1 MFDDDFFDEWLNEE
15 IRRVQGK
22 IKAGQVLDADD
33 KVLLI
38 LKGQVNHFHHLDID
52 LRGEIKT
59 LREDMGQRFQQVD
72 GRFEAIGK
80 EMERRFE
87 QVDSRFEKMGEEL
100 ESRFAQV
107 DKRFAQVDGRFEQVD
122 KRFEQVD
129 GRLEKMEKRF
139 EEMGKENGKRF
150 DQNQEESRKLYQ
162 AINSQTWKMI
172 GAIGLIV
179 ILARL
184 AGGVPGIIGGP

>member
-1 MFDDDFFDEWLNEE
+1 MWGVGFMFDDDFFDEWLNEE

-59 LREDMGQRFQQVD
+59 LREDMDQRFQQMV
-72 GRFEAIGK
+72 GRFAEMGK
-80 EMERRFE
+80 EMDRRFGQVEGRFE
-87 QVDSRFEKMGEEL
+87 QVDKH
-100 ESRFAQV
+100 
-107 DKRFAQVDGRFEQVD
+107 FEQVD

-129 GRLEKMEKRF
+129 KRLD
-139 EEMGKENGKRF
+139 EMSKDNGKRF
-150 DQNQEESRKLYQ
+150 EQNQEEFRKLYQ

-184 AGGVPGIIGGP
+184 AGGVHGLGGGP

>member
-1 MFDDDFFDEWLNEE
+1 MFDNDFFDEWLDEE

-22 IKAGQVLDADD
+22 LKAGQALDADD

-52 LRGEIKT
+52 LRREVQT
-59 LREDMGQRFQQVD
+59 LREDMDQ
-72 GRFEAIGK
+72 
-80 EMERRFE
+80 
-87 QVDSRFEKMGEEL
+87 
-100 ESRFAQV
+100 
-107 DKRFAQVDGRFEQVD
+107 RFEQVD

-129 GRLEKMEKRF
+129 KRF
-139 EEMGKENGKRF
+139 EQVDKHFEQVDKRF
-150 DQNQEESRKLYQ
+150 EQMDKRFEQTQEELRKLYQ

-184 AGGVPGIIGGP
+184 AGGVHWLGGGQP

>member
-22 IKAGQVLDADD
+22 IKAGQQLDADD

-38 LKGQVNHFHHLDID
+38 LKGQVNHFHHLDVD
-52 LRGEIKT
+52 LRAEIKS
-59 LREDMGQRFQQVD
+59 LREDMD
-72 GRFEAIGK
+72 NRFEMMSK
-80 EMERRFE
+80 DM
-87 QVDSRFEKMGEEL
+87 
-100 ESRFAQV
+100 
-107 DKRFAQVDGRFEQVD
+107 D
-122 KRFEQVD
+122 KRFEQMD
-129 GRLEKMEKRF
+129 KRF
-139 EEMGKENGKRF
+139 EEMRKDLDKRF
-150 DQNQEESRKLYQ
+150 EQTQDELKKLYQ

-184 AGGVPGIIGGP
+184 AGGIHWMRGGLA